1 MYTIDT
7 ACLDKSMGRNE
18 RVREITRRPAN
29 LHSRTLRHR
38 VTDRGGGGG
47 TPARA
52 GRKGFFCTCY
62 LPIYTYTYILR
73 LHASSN

>member
-47 TPARA
+47 HPGQGGQERFLLYVLFAN
-52 GRKGFFCTCY
+52 
-62 LPIYTYTYILR
+62 LHIYIHT
-73 LHASSN
+73 